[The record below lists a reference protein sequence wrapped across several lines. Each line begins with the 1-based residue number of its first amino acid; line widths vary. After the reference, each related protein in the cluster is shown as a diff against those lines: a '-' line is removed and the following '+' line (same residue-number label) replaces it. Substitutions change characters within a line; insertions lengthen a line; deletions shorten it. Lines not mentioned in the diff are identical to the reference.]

1 MIVTIQQPEHLPWLG
16 FFHKMAH
23 SDVFVLLDNVQYEK
37 NNYQNRNR
45 IRAGSSEDGWSWV
58 TVPVLSKG
66 SSQQKIRD
74 VQINNGDRRWRERI
88 GRSLEHNY
96 SRAPYFKRYAELLGE
111 AYGGEAHGN
120 PDREALVDL
129 NLNLID
135 ILAAELGVGRPMICA
150 SELNVSGSRSE
161 LLLSICRELGATEY
175 LSGPGGRNYLDESIF
190 HNAGIAVGYHEF
202 HHPEYKQVYE
212 PFVSNM
218 SLIDLLFTHGSDSA
232 GILFGPEGPPNRD
245 GNLPVRYSTS

>member
-23 SDVFVLLDNVQYEK
+23 GDLFVLLDNVQYEK

-45 IRAGSSEDGWSWV
+45 IRTGSSVDGWNWL
-58 TVPVLSKG
+58 TVPVLSKA

-88 GRSLEHNY
+88 RRSIEHNY
-96 SRAPYFKRYAELLGE
+96 SRAPFFDHYAEILGDV
-111 AYGGEAHGN
+111 YRN
-120 PDREALVDL
+120 PECGSLVDL

-135 ILAAELGVGRPMICA
+135 FLAAELGVERPMIRA

-161 LLLSICRELGATEY
+161 LLLSICRELGATDY

-190 HNAGIAVGYHEF
+190 QNAGIVVEYHEF

-218 SLIDLLFTHGSDSA
+218 SLIDLLFTHGSDGA
-232 GILFGPEGPPNRD
+232 GILFGPEGLPLRD
-245 GNLPVRYSTS
+245 GDLPARNTAG